1 MKPKRTTTKR
11 KPKTLPMP
19 GMVLY
24 NGKHY
29 DPSKPIPNQKWEGF
43 CHDLMAGMTET
54 DAYRKRYTSCKAGA
68 ATINVKACRLK
79 DKVRIRLEWLQSQ
92 TVDDAIEAKKTWL
105 RRIRQLAFETD
116 DAKRD
121 ALVGKCIEMFGK
133 HYRFLTDK
141 VEVGVEQGV
150 TFGFAIRKD
159 GET

>member
-1 MKPKRTTTKR
+1 MKPKRT
-11 KPKTLPMP
+11 KPARRAKTSEL
-19 GMVLY
+19 LY
-24 NGKHY
+24 RGIER
-29 DPSKPIPNQKWEGF
+29 DPSKPIPNQRWEGF
-43 CHDLMAGMTET
+43 CHDLMEGMTES
-54 DAYRKRYTSCKAGA
+54 DAYRKRYPSCKALPS
-68 ATINVKACRLK
+68 TVNEQACRLK
-79 DKVRIRLEWLQSQ
+79 RKIAARLEWLQSQ